1 MGIKFIRLMVSI
13 TLYWS
18 LISFILMNNNIK
30 EWNMWWRATLV
41 ILSVIALN
49 VIFNSNNKNNE

>member
-18 LISFILMNNNIK
+18 LISLILMNNNIK

-49 VIFNSNNKNNE
+49 VIFNSNNKKQ

>member
-1 MGIKFIRLMVSI
+1 MVSI